1 MMIERSRASVVEGHR
16 VWSATYDS
24 DPNPL
29 LSLEFRMTAHLL
41 GDLRGRRFVDIACGT
56 GRWLM
61 EARRRGANA
70 VGVDLCREM
79 LLMGAEKPGSEGRLA
94 EADMRCLPLR
104 DGCADMLMCAFSLG
118 YISGLEGAMTQLAR
132 VARPGGRLILTDVHP
147 EGIRRGWTR
156 SFRCG
161 EHIYELQN
169 HAHSERQW
177 IKAGHRAGLTL
188 EQWIEPRFD
197 DPERAIFRQAGKEA
211 LFEAASD
218 WPAVLIAV
226 WRR

>member
-1 MMIERSRASVVEGHR
+1 MIERSRASVVEGHR
-16 VWSATYDS
+16 VWSDTYDS

-29 LSLEFRMTAHLL
+29 LSLEFRMAAHLL

-79 LLMGAEKPGSEGRLA
+79 LWQAAGKPEAQARLA
-94 EADMRCLPLR
+94 QADMRCLPLQ
-104 DGCADMLMCAFSLG
+104 DGSADIVMCAFSLG
-118 YISGLEGAMTQLAR
+118 YISPLDDALTQLAG
-132 VARPGGRLILTDVHP
+132 VTRPGGRVILTDVHP
-147 EGIRRGWTR
+147 EGLRRGWTR

-161 EHIYELQN
+161 EHVYELQN
-169 HAHSERQW
+169 HAHSEQQW
-177 IKAGHRAGLTL
+177 MEAGGHAGLTL
-188 EQWIEPRFD
+188 EQWIEPCFD

-211 LFEAASD
+211 LFEAARD

-226 WRR
+226 WRH